1 MRKLHWAQGICPDRG
16 EASDCDVKARV
27 ADASGVTTVA
37 VGASSGDSIEE
48 DGAGAVE
55 TGA

>member
-1 MRKLHWAQGICPDRG
+1 
-16 EASDCDVKARV
+16 VKARV